1 MRSKLSRYSF
11 AFLTSLALIACS
23 KVPEGILKEKEMQA
37 VMVDVYLAEAMIGT
51 DYLKYKEDAS
61 KQALYESVFRKHNTT
76 QAVYDS
82 SIVWYGKNLKI
93 YMEVYDGVLA
103 EIDSRTKALGDV
115 QANAGPATERDSLNI
130 WPRRPFITFEGVQ
143 GGLVSY
149 QIKPEVPYGSGSTFV
164 LGLNVWGI
172 HNGMKHYP
180 EIRLSVVQLDTTVNV
195 VRTITRDGYHQVVLR
210 SLPARQVQQ
219 VYGYIRML
227 TPDDRVHKV
236 YVDSLTLMK
245 YNYGTEVITP
255 QELPAD
261 TVVVKGT
268 PADSVHTDSMH
279 SDSMLK
285 KRPLRVSPKLAKS
298 PVN

>member
-130 WPRRPFITFEGVQ
+130 WPRRPFVTFEGEQ

-149 QIKPEVPYGSGSTFV
+149 QITPAVPYGSGSTFV
-164 LGLNVWGI
+164 LGLSVWGI

-227 TPDDRVHKV
+227 TPDTRVHKV

-261 TVVVKGT
+261 TVVVKST
-268 PADSVHTDSMH
+268 QADSVHTY
-279 SDSMLK
+279 SMLK
-285 KRPLRVSPKLAKS
+285 KRPLRVSPELAKS

>member
-1 MRSKLSRYSF
+1 
-11 AFLTSLALIACS
+11 
-23 KVPEGILKEKEMQA
+23 
-37 VMVDVYLAEAMIGT
+37 
-51 DYLKYKEDAS
+51 
-61 KQALYESVFRKHNTT
+61 
-76 QAVYDS
+76 
-82 SIVWYGKNLKI
+82 
-93 YMEVYDGVLA
+93 MEVYDGVLA
-103 EIDSRTKALGDV
+103 EIDSGTKALGDV
-115 QANAGPATERDSLNI
+115 QANAGPVSERDSLNI
-130 WPRRPFITFEGVQ
+130 WPRRPFITFEGEQ

-268 PADSVHTDSMH
+268 PADSVHTDSM
-279 SDSMLK
+279 LK